1 MDALDDP
8 RQDARGQRMNTWMR
22 PALVS
27 WLPLCALTLLVAPA
41 TAQEPGAPR
50 ALRARTASAAPAQA
64 EAVELFGSEVPAQ
77 PPAAPGGEPTADHPA
92 WAAYH
97 QAFLA
102 LSAGRRTEC
111 LEQLRHLE
119 QTYASHPLASRA
131 SALIRQLTDSGRAA
145 DDERAVVA
153 TPAAPGEGR
162 DGPATSLSRAEF
174 VVAQTIHGVGLGLEL
189 CLLAECDDSRAVG
202 ASMIAGG
209 GVGLGL
215 SLLLTGDG
223 ITPGHAAMLNAG
235 TAWGAASGFFLSG
248 AINPTSDEARVIP
261 ASMIAGQLAGM
272 GLGHLIWRGT
282 HASAGDVAIATSGGL
297 WLDFVTL
304 MVTLAADIDTE
315 PTFGALLASTVV
327 GLGAGALI
335 ADQYPM
341 SRGRVLVIDGGAAVG
356 ALVGVGAGLI
366 IQSDEEAPYFL
377 LPAIG
382 AVGGLALTTYL
393 TRNWDRSDNDLPQV
407 AFGLSPWQGGG
418 MFSGSLT
425 W

>member
-1 MDALDDP
+1 
-8 RQDARGQRMNTWMR
+8 MR
-22 PALVS
+22 DALVS
-27 WLPLCALTLLVAPA
+27 SLPLCALLLLAAPA
-41 TAQEPGAPR
+41 RAQEPGAPR
-50 ALRARTASAAPAQA
+50 SLRARTASAAPAAPAQA
-64 EAVELFGSEVPAQ
+64 EAVELFGSEVPAR
-77 PPAAPGGEPTADHPA
+77 PPAAPSGEPTADHPA
-92 WAAYH
+92 WVAYH
-97 QAFLA
+97 QAFVALA
-102 LSAGRRTEC
+102 AGRRAEC
-111 LEQLRHLE
+111 VEQLRHLE
-119 QTYASHPLASRA
+119 QTYASHPLAARA
-131 SALIRQLTDSGRAA
+131 TALLQQLTTRSSDERG
-145 DDERAVVA
+145 DERALAA
-153 TPAAPGEGR
+153 TPVAPGEGR
-162 DGPATSLSRAEF
+162 DGPATALARAEF

-223 ITPGHAAMLNAG
+223 ITPGHAALLNAG

-248 AINPTSDEARVIP
+248 VINPTSDEARVIP
-261 ASMIAGQLAGM
+261 ATMIAGQLAGL

-282 HASAGDVAIATSGGL
+282 HASAGDVAVATSGGL

-304 MVTLAADIDTE
+304 MVAFSADLDTE

-366 IQSDEEAPYFL
+366 IQSDDDAPYFL

>member
-1 MDALDDP
+1 
-8 RQDARGQRMNTWMR
+8 MR
-22 PALVS
+22 NALVS
-27 WLPLCALTLLVAPA
+27 WLPLCALTLLAAP
-41 TAQEPGAPR
+41 TQAQEPGAPR
-50 ALRARTASAAPAQA
+50 ALRTRTASAAPAQA
-64 EAVELFGSEVPAQ
+64 EAVELFGSEVPAR
-77 PPAAPGGEPTADHPA
+77 PPAAPSGEPTADHPA

-102 LSAGRRTEC
+102 LSAGRRAEC
-111 LEQLRHLE
+111 VEQLRHLE
-119 QTYASHPLASRA
+119 QTYASHPLAARA
-131 SALIRQLTDSGRAA
+131 TALLQQLTASTS
-145 DDERAVVA
+145 DERRDERTLVA
-153 TPAAPGEGR
+153 TPIAPGEGR

-248 AINPTSDEARVIP
+248 AINPSSGEARVIP
-261 ASMIAGQLAGM
+261 ATMIAGQLAGM

-304 MVTLAADIDTE
+304 MVVGATFDGDLEPEAA
-315 PTFGALLASTVV
+315 FGALLASTVV

-366 IQSDEEAPYFL
+366 IQADDTAPYFL

>member
-1 MDALDDP
+1 
-8 RQDARGQRMNTWMR
+8 MNTWMR
-22 PALVS
+22 AALVS
-27 WLPLCALTLLVAPA
+27 SFPLCALVLLATPA
-41 TAQEPGAPR
+41 QAQEPGAPR
-50 ALRARTASAAPAQA
+50 SVRARTASAAPGQA

-77 PPAAPGGEPTADHPA
+77 PPAAPGGEPVADHPA
-92 WAAYH
+92 WTAYH

-111 LEQLRHLE
+111 LEQLRHLQ
-119 QTYASHPLASRA
+119 QTYATHPLAARA
-131 SALIRQLTDSGRAA
+131 TALLRELTATGSAREDGERPTSVIAA
-145 DDERAVVA
+145 I
-153 TPAAPGEGR
+153 PGEGR

-189 CLLAECDDSRAVG
+189 CLMAECDDSRAVG

-223 ITPGHAAMLNAG
+223 ITPGHAALLNAG
-235 TAWGAASGFFLSG
+235 TAWGAASGFFFSG
-248 AINPTSDEARVIP
+248 VINPTTDEARVIP
-261 ASMIAGQLAGM
+261 ASMIAGQLAGL

-304 MVTLAADIDTE
+304 MVVGATFDGDLEPEAA
-315 PTFGALLASTVV
+315 FGALLASTAV

-341 SRGRVLVIDGGAAVG
+341 SRGRVLIIDGGAAVG

-366 IQSDEEAPYFL
+366 IQSDESAPYFV

-393 TRNWDRSDNDLPQV
+393 TRNWDRDDNDLPQV